1 MIDRKR
7 KIIHICAVDSINI
20 INRIIVKHFLLFNT
34 NLTMY
39 KDRYH
44 IGYTVEDLSPKIF
57 FSSFSQIIT
66 NKKFYNKVGN
76 VCFNI
81 CSPDFADRL

>member
-1 MIDRKR
+1 MICRKR
-7 KIIHICAVDSINI
+7 KIILICAVDGINI
-20 INRIIVKHFLLFNT
+20 IYRIIVKHFLLFNT

-44 IGYTVEDLSPKIF
+44 IGYMTEDLSPKIF
-57 FSSFSQIIT
+57 FSPFFKLLLII
-66 NKKFYNKVGN
+66 FYNKVGN

-81 CSPDFADRL
+81 CSPDFADKL